1 VSPLISSGQKNY
13 WGISD
18 LHCSIWEWV
27 ADFQIA
33 FVTGAVRGAGDKV
46 AEGDRLCGFGAFA
59 VSEQE
64 RVNDP
69 ASMRDAYRTSLRGT
83 CTLPNLGFRCA
94 KDLP

>member
-1 VSPLISSGQKNY
+1 M
-13 WGISD
+13 
-18 LHCSIWEWV
+18 